1 MEDNICS
8 VETYHSRGIWN
19 WYNAVCF
26 LRWGHFCM
34 TLQGLMVFQYV
45 FFMHKCWYKETS
57 SSRGIWNRYSPVC
70 SIRWCHLCMTLQGLM
85 VFQYFLCINASC
97 YAILPSLPPSP
108 LSWYEDIF
116 QKIMTSTKNVA
127 SGDFSTFVEEL
138 YSVSHCDILT
148 RKCLNIRISILLML
162 VHSVLRRNLMKV
174 WKTWTGLS
182 LGGRAWS
189 RGPKSALCKIL
200 GNKEHYQ

>member
-1 MEDNICS
+1 MSPCLKPWSMWIFKKIETCS
-8 VETYHSRGIWN
+8 
-19 WYNAVCF
+19 
-26 LRWGHFCM
+26 LRVM
-34 TLQGLMVFQYV
+34 
-45 FFMHKCWYKETS
+45 
-57 SSRGIWNRYSPVC
+57 WNRYSSVC
-70 SIRWCHLCMTLQGLM
+70 SVRWCHLCMTLQGLM

-148 RKCLNIRISILLML
+148 HKMSQYTNFYSVDADGCKYSSHWWIIQTNISKLQCQGALLFHQLKVAPSIYTYFKKY
-162 VHSVLRRNLMKV
+162 SV
-174 WKTWTGLS
+174 
-182 LGGRAWS
+182 A
-189 RGPKSALCKIL
+189 
-200 GNKEHYQ
+200 